1 LYTATIHNKII
12 ILLDNKLIIGL
23 LNKIA
28 TLLALHGANPFQAK
42 HYTNAAL
49 FLEKVDKEVMHLS
62 LEELEQIKGISKSL
76 ITLIQEVQNTGT
88 LQRWQELM
96 EQTPTG
102 ILDILKLP
110 GLGPKKVRA
119 LWQELGI
126 QNIEELEE
134 ACRSGRVA
142 HLSGFGDKTQASILE
157 ALSRALAYSNRF
169 HYATV
174 LPYTYELELAF
185 KAAFPQLLIL
195 PVGDFRRKLEV
206 VTTVEYLVGT
216 IEASHVLEWLHNCT
230 AIQQN
235 PLISGPFSWR
245 GYFIDNELP
254 LTILF
259 CAPTD
264 FYKQLILQTGSDKH
278 LSLAIADGNA
288 LGKFISQSAYISSE
302 SEGYQQAGF
311 PYIPVE
317 LREGLAE
324 KVWIEAGAPPLIE
337 VADLKGVF
345 HVHTKYSDGQTSLEN
360 MASYCQSLGYS
371 YLGITDHSQSA
382 AYAGGLR
389 PHTVKEQHHAI
400 DELNQQL
407 APFKIF
413 KGIESDILP
422 NGDLDYPDEVLS
434 EFDFTIVSVH
444 MGLNMDEG
452 KATDRLIKAISNPF
466 TTILGHATG
475 RLLLKRE
482 GYPINYQAVID
493 ACAAYGVIIEIN
505 ANPWRLDLDWRWV
518 PYAIQKG
525 VKLSINPD
533 AHHHT
538 DIANVQ
544 YGVDMGRK
552 GALTKDH
559 TFNTLTQE
567 EVENYFQKRKAKAL
581 AIAKL

>member
-1 LYTATIHNKII
+1 M
-12 ILLDNKLIIGL
+12 DNKLIIGL
-23 LNKIA
+23 LNKTA

-49 FLEKVDKEVMHLS
+49 FLEKVDKEVIDLS

-76 ITLIQEVQNTGT
+76 IALIQEVQTTGT

-96 EQTPTG
+96 EQTPPG

-110 GLGPKKVRA
+110 GVGPKKVRA

-142 HLSGFGDKTQASILE
+142 QLPGFGDKTQAAILE
-157 ALSRALAYSNRF
+157 GLVRASAYSNKF

-174 LPYTYELELAF
+174 LPCTHALELAF
-185 KAAFPQLLIL
+185 KAEFPGLLISA
-195 PVGDFRRKLEV
+195 VGDFRRKLEV
-206 VTTVEYLVGT
+206 VTAVEYLVGAT
-216 IEASHVLEWLHNCT
+216 EISYVKEWLHNCT

-235 PLISGPFSWR
+235 TLLCGPFSWR
-245 GYFIDNELP
+245 GYFIDNGLP
-254 LTILF
+254 IAIFF
-259 CAPTD
+259 CTPPE

-278 LSLAIADGNA
+278 LSLAVLDGKI
-288 LGKFISQSAYISSE
+288 LGKVISDTPYINSE
-302 SEGYQQAGF
+302 LEGYQQAGF
-311 PYIPVE
+311 PYIPAE

-324 KVWIEAGAPPLIE
+324 EAWIKAGAPPLIE
-337 VADLKGVF
+337 VADLKGIF
-345 HVHTKYSDGQTSLEN
+345 HIHTKYSDGQTSLEN
-360 MASYCQSLGYS
+360 MATYCQSLDYGYI
-371 YLGITDHSQSA
+371 GITDHSQSA

-422 NGDLDYPDEVLS
+422 NGDLDYSDEVLA

-444 MGLNMDEG
+444 MGLNMDQP

-482 GYPINYQAVID
+482 GYPIDHQAVID
-493 ACAAYGVIIEIN
+493 ACAAYDVVIEIN

-533 AHHHT
+533 AHHHA

-552 GALTKDH
+552 GGLTKDY
-559 TFNTLTQE
+559 TFNALTRE
-567 EVENYFQKRKAKAL
+567 EIEAYFQKRKAKARSL
-581 AIAKL
+581 